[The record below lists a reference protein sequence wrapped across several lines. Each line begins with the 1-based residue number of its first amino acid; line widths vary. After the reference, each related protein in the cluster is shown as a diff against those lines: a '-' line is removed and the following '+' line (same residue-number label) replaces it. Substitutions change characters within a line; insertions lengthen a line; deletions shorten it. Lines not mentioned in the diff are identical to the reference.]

1 MRRMSFG
8 GGSVIMQESDLR
20 FAQCAAARV
29 AGLPGGGPGPAP
41 GQGCRTFK
49 EHDLPFFLHVGIRG
63 ASDVREARKT
73 CIYVARFTNTG
84 LDFYYGLPL
93 GELNRFTGD
102 AVEVMKEIRRAGKG

>member
-1 MRRMSFG
+1 MEMKIRESCLQTGTFIYKPG
-8 GGSVIMQESDLR
+8 ILVTKQDFHLQSGSLVLQMGFS
-20 FAQCAAARV
+20 
-29 AGLPGGGPGPAP
+29 GYYLPTA
-41 GQGCRTFK
+41 
-49 EHDLPFFLHVGIRG
+49 
-63 ASDVREARKT
+63 DVREARKT

>member
-1 MRRMSFG
+1 M
-8 GGSVIMQESDLR
+8 
-20 FAQCAAARV
+20 
-29 AGLPGGGPGPAP
+29 
-41 GQGCRTFK
+41 
-49 EHDLPFFLHVGIRG
+49 RG
-63 ASDVREARKT
+63 AADVREARKT